1 MKLRTLALCA
11 LVLALAL
18 PTFGASL
25 MKPGKWQV
33 TIQTEMANMPIKMP
47 AMTFTHC
54 VTKEEAENPQPP
66 KTKND
71 KSDCQVSDYKID
83 GSTVTWSVTCTG
95 KQPMTGEG
103 KMTFSGDAYEGT
115 THLKA
120 DQMEM
125 SQKFTG
131 KLLGACDEK

>member
-1 MKLRTLALCA
+1 MKLRTLALCT

-18 PTFGASL
+18 PTFGATL

-33 TIQTEMANMPIKMP
+33 SIQMEMPNMPMKMP

-66 KTKND
+66 KSKQD
-71 KSDCQVSDYKID
+71 KSDCKISDYKID
-83 GSTVTWSVTCTG
+83 GNTVTWTVKCTG
-95 KQPMTGEG
+95 KQEMTGEG
-103 KMTFSGDAYEGT
+103 KMTFNGDSYSGE

-120 DQMEM
+120 DEIEM
-125 SQKFTG
+125 TQKMTG